1 MAIYLKATCMD
12 LDYYYKT
19 DLDGEYG
26 GYASNMVD
34 KIKMKLALE
43 NDVELKDVETSF
55 VLSVSRK
62 ERLSG
67 EIRAGVI
74 TERER

>member
-26 GYASNMVD
+26 GYASNIVD
-34 KIKMKLALE
+34 KVKMKLALE
-43 NDVELKDVETSF
+43 NDLDKSDVETSF

-62 ERLSG
+62 DKLSG
-67 EIRAGVI
+67 EIRAGVLK
-74 TERER
+74 ERE